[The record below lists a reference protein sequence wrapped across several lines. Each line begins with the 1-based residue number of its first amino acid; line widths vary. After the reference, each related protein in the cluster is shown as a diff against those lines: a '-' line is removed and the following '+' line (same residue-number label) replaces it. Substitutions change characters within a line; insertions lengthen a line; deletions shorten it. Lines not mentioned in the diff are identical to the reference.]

1 MPRKISIALLILLF
15 IFSSNT
21 SLVYAADF
29 TSSESE
35 TISQLRTE
43 YADLDKTPFNNTNIY
58 LVKPK
63 LKYKFKE
70 GLLLPSYRSNQ
81 LAYINFYRSLFNL
94 NPVTEDKRDSTNAQ
108 KTAAV
113 LAALN
118 ANPLINQHNM
128 PYEKRP
134 RTIRKATWKIARNT
148 SNSSN
153 LNFNTANQ
161 SAGDVITDW
170 LTDRYNLTG
179 PDTGH
184 RAWLL
189 STRMTTTGI
198 GAAYGKNGY
207 RYSVQKV
214 LNTKD
219 IFRPAS
225 QRMVT
230 YPNSIVFPIELLEG
244 KNIAWSLY
252 FSDQN
257 IDGTPQITITD
268 KNTQKKYKAEKVKN
282 YRNSGYGNFKT
293 IITYSPGSVQLIT
306 GHEYQVD
313 VVGICS
319 YSFKLFKLNE

>member
-1 MPRKISIALLILLF
+1 MRRKIYTALIILLF
-15 IFSSNT
+15 IFSFNT
-21 SLVYAADF
+21 NLVYAEAL
-29 TSSESE
+29 TPSESSAV
-35 TISQLRTE
+35 SQLQTE
-43 YADLDKTPFNNTNIY
+43 YADLDKTPFNHSNLY
-58 LVKPK
+58 LIKPK
-63 LKYKFKE
+63 LKYKFNE
-70 GLLLPSYRSNQ
+70 GVLLPSYRSAQ
-81 LAYINFYRSLFNL
+81 LAYLNFYRSLFNL
-94 NPVTEDKRDSTNAQ
+94 NPVSENKQDNTNAQ

-134 RTIRKATWKIARNT
+134 KIIRKATWKIARNT
-148 SNSSN
+148 SNSAN
-153 LNFNTANQ
+153 LNFNTTDQ

-189 STRMTTTGI
+189 STRMTTTGA

-219 IFRPAS
+219 IFRIAS
-225 QRMVT
+225 QKMVT
-230 YPNSIVFPIELLEG
+230 YPNAGIFPIELLDG

-257 IDGTPQITITD
+257 IENTPQITITD

-293 IITYSPGSVQLIT
+293 IITYSPGSVQLIA

-319 YSFKLFKLNE
+319 YLFKLFKLNE